1 MTDYERFGDYQ
12 PSERS
17 TFGTA
22 ITFLCIGLGVG
33 SLVALLVAPQ
43 SGRKTRNMLRRR
55 YEDAFE
61 AVSEKAENLRDRADE
76 WRERG
81 ADLADSAREW
91 TDNAKE
97 KVRPLGRAFKKSR
110 G

>member
-12 PSERS
+12 PSDRN

-33 SLVALLVAPQ
+33 SPIALLLAPQ

-55 YEDAFE
+55 YEDAFD
-61 AVSEKAENLRDRADE
+61 AISERAEDLKDRASEWRDR
-76 WRERG
+76 G
-81 ADLADSAREW
+81 AEFAESARDWAES
-91 TDNAKE
+91 TRE
-97 KVRPLGRAFKKSR
+97 KVRPVGKAFKR
-110 G
+110 

>member
-17 TFGTA
+17 NFGTA

-33 SLVALLVAPQ
+33 SLVALLMAPQ

-55 YEDAFE
+55 YEDAFD
-61 AVSEKAENLRDRADE
+61 AVSETADNLRDRAGE

-81 ADLADSAREW
+81 GDFADSAREW
-91 TDNAKE
+91 AETTKE
-97 KVRPLGRAFKKSR
+97 KVRPLGRSFKK
-110 G
+110 

>member
-1 MTDYERFGDYQ
+1 MTDYERFGDYR
-12 PSERS
+12 PSERN

-33 SLVALLVAPQ
+33 SLVALLLAPQ

-61 AVSEKAENLRDRADE
+61 AVNERAEQLRDRAGE

-81 ADLADSAREW
+81 ADFRDCARHWAEG
-91 TDNAKE
+91 AKE
-97 KVRPLGRAFKKSR
+97 KV
-110 G
+110 

>member
-12 PSERS
+12 PSERN

-33 SLVALLVAPQ
+33 SLVALLLAPQ

-55 YEDAFE
+55 YEDAFD
-61 AVSEKAENLRDRADE
+61 AVSERAEQLRDRAGD
-76 WRERG
+76 WQERG
-81 ADLADSAREW
+81 ADFADTAREW
-91 TDNAKE
+91 AGNAKE
-97 KVRPLGRAFKKSR
+97 KVRPLGRAFKK
-110 G
+110 

>member
-12 PSERS
+12 PSERN

-33 SLVALLVAPQ
+33 SLVALLLAPQ

-55 YEDAFE
+55 YEDAFD
-61 AVSEKAENLRDRADE
+61 AVTERAEELRDRAGE

-81 ADLADSAREW
+81 TEFADSARDWAE
-91 TDNAKE
+91 TAKE
-97 KVRPLGRAFKKSR
+97 KVRPLGRAFKK
-110 G
+110 

>member
-33 SLVALLVAPQ
+33 SLVALLMAPQ

-55 YEDAFE
+55 YEDAFD
-61 AVSEKAENLRDRADE
+61 AVSERAENLRDRAGD
-76 WRERG
+76 WRDRG
-81 ADLADSAREW
+81 AEFADSAREW
-91 TDNAKE
+91 AESTKE
-97 KVRPLGRAFKKSR
+97 KVRPLGKAFKK
-110 G
+110 

>member
-33 SLVALLVAPQ
+33 SLVALLMAPQ
-43 SGRKTRNMLRRR
+43 SGRKTRNMLKRR
-55 YEDAFE
+55 YEDAFD
-61 AVSEKAENLRDRADE
+61 AVSEKAENLRDRAGE
-76 WRERG
+76 WRDRG
-81 ADLADSAREW
+81 AEFADSAREGSE
-91 TDNAKE
+91 NAKE
-97 KVRPLGRAFKKSR
+97 KVRPMGRAFKK
-110 G
+110 

>member
-33 SLVALLVAPQ
+33 SLVALLMAPQ

-55 YEDAFE
+55 YEDAVD
-61 AVSEKAENLRDRADE
+61 AVSERAEDLRDRAGD
-76 WRERG
+76 WRDRG
-81 ADLADSAREW
+81 AEFADSAREW
-91 TDNAKE
+91 AESTKE
-97 KVRPLGRAFKKSR
+97 KVRPLGKAFKK
-110 G
+110 

>member
-33 SLVALLVAPQ
+33 SLVALLMAPQ
-43 SGRKTRNMLRRR
+43 SGRKTRNMLKRR
-55 YEDAFE
+55 YEDAFD
-61 AVSEKAENLRDRADE
+61 AVSEKAENLRDRAGE
-76 WRERG
+76 WRDRG
-81 ADLADSAREW
+81 AEFADSAREW
-91 TDNAKE
+91 SENAKE
-97 KVRPLGRAFKKSR
+97 KVRPMGRAFKK
-110 G
+110 

>member
-12 PSERS
+12 PSERR

-33 SLVALLVAPQ
+33 SLFALLLAPQ

-55 YEDAFE
+55 YEDAFD
-61 AVSEKAENLRDRADE
+61 AVSERAEELRDRAGE
-76 WRERG
+76 WRDRG
-81 ADLADSAREW
+81 AEFADTAREW
-91 TDNAKE
+91 ADTAKE
-97 KVRPLGRAFKKSR
+97 KVRPLGRAFKK
-110 G
+110 

>member
-17 TFGTA
+17 TIGTA
-22 ITFLCIGLGVG
+22 VTFLCIGLGVG
-33 SLVALLVAPQ
+33 SLVALLLAPQ

-55 YEDAFE
+55 YEDAFD
-61 AVSEKAENLRDRADE
+61 AVSERAAELRDRAGE

-81 ADLADSAREW
+81 ADFAGSARAW
-91 TDNAKE
+91 AGTAKE
-97 KVRPLGRAFKKSR
+97 KGAPLGPAFKT
-110 G
+110 

>member
-33 SLVALLVAPQ
+33 SLVALLMAPQ
-43 SGRKTRNMLRRR
+43 SGRKTRNMLKRR
-55 YEDAFE
+55 YEDAFD
-61 AVSEKAENLRDRADE
+61 AVSEKAENLRDRAGE
-76 WRERG
+76 F
-81 ADLADSAREW
+81 ADSAREW
-91 TDNAKE
+91 SENAKE
-97 KVRPLGRAFKKSR
+97 KVRPMGRAFKK
-110 G
+110 